1 MKKAAI
7 IVAVVLLVLYLIA
20 GYFIGGLPVASKV
33 MGSNKPVDLGIEI
46 SVDGAYQGLDAMG
59 QPTTVE
65 ELQEIV
71 DNPDSFGTVQTT
83 LTEEEASSLM
93 ALNNAPDFPA
103 RLTQIKFNDNGTME
117 SSGIIWLD
125 KFPAFLARNGVSSE
139 GIEKVM
145 GYIGFMDS
153 TTYYIKGTFSISNN
167 NVDLDMD
174 SVKVGRINIPTGVIN
189 DNRGSVE
196 NTVSNIL
203 TNNGYNIRSLYV
215 SDGKVNVDMD
225 QPLGSIVPWLHYVQ
239 S

>member
-7 IVAVVLLVLYLIA
+7 IIGIVLLVLYLVA
-20 GYFIGGLPVASKV
+20 GYFIGGLPIASKI

-46 SVDGAYQGLDAMG
+46 SVDSAYQGLDALG

-83 LTEEEASSLM
+83 LSEEEASSLM
-93 ALNNAPDFPA
+93 ALNQIPDFPV
-103 RLTQIKFNDNGTME
+103 RLTQIKFNDDGTFE
-117 SSGIIWLD
+117 SSGMIWID
-125 KFPAFLARNGVSSE
+125 KFPTFLARNGVSSE
-139 GIEKVM
+139 GVEKVM

-153 TTYYIKGTFSISNN
+153 TNYYMKGTFSITNN
-167 NVDLDMD
+167 NVDLNMD
-174 SVKVGRINIPTGVIN
+174 SVKVGRISLPTGIIN

-196 NTVSNIL
+196 NTISNML
-203 TNNGYNIRSLYV
+203 TNNGYNIRSMYV

-225 QPLGSIVPWLHYVQ
+225 QPLGSIVPWLHFIQ

>member
-7 IVAVVLLVLYLIA
+7 IIGIVLLVLYLIA
-20 GYFIGGLPVASKV
+20 GYFIPGLPISSKI

-46 SVDGAYQGLDAMG
+46 SVDGAYQGLNALG

-103 RLTQIKFNDNGTME
+103 RLTQIKFNDDGTIE
-117 SSGIIWLD
+117 SSGVIWID

-139 GIEKVM
+139 GVEKVM

-153 TTYYIKGTFSISNN
+153 TTYYMKGTFSISNN
-167 NVDLDMD
+167 NVDLNMD
-174 SVKVGRINIPTGVIN
+174 SIKVGRIGIPTGVIN
-189 DNRGSVE
+189 DNKGSVG
-196 NTVSNIL
+196 NTISNIL
-203 TNNGYNIRSLYV
+203 TNNGYTIRSLYV

>member
-7 IVAVVLLVLYLIA
+7 IIGIVLLVLYLVA
-20 GYFIGGLPVASKV
+20 GYFIGGLPIASKI

-46 SVDGAYQGLDAMG
+46 SVDSAYQGLHALG

-65 ELQEIV
+65 ELQKIA

-83 LTEEEASSLM
+83 LSEEEASSLM
-93 ALNNAPDFPA
+93 ALNQIPDFPV
-103 RLTQIKFNDNGTME
+103 RLTQIKFNDDGTFE
-117 SSGIIWLD
+117 SSGMIWID
-125 KFPAFLARNGVSSE
+125 KFPTFLARNGVSSE
-139 GIEKVM
+139 GVEKVM

-153 TTYYIKGTFSISNN
+153 TNYYMKGTFSITNN
-167 NVDLDMD
+167 NVDLNMD
-174 SVKVGRINIPTGVIN
+174 SVKVGRISLPTGIIN

-196 NTVSNIL
+196 NTISNML
-203 TNNGYNIRSLYV
+203 TNNGYNIRSMYV

-225 QPLGSIVPWLHYVQ
+225 QPLGSIVPWLHFIQ

>member
-7 IVAVVLLVLYLIA
+7 VTAVVLLVLYLIA
-20 GYFIGGLPVASKV
+20 GYFIGGLPIASKI
-33 MGSNKPVDLGIEI
+33 MGSNQPVDLGIEI
-46 SVDGAYQGLDAMG
+46 SVDSAYQGLDALG

-65 ELQEIV
+65 ELQEIA

-93 ALNNAPDFPA
+93 ALNNIPDFPA
-103 RLTQIKFNDNGTME
+103 RLTQIKFNDDGTIE

-125 KFPAFLARNGVSSE
+125 RFPTFLARNGVSSE
-139 GIEKVM
+139 GVEKVM

-153 TTYYIKGTFSISNN
+153 TTYYMKGTFSISNN

-174 SVKVGRINIPTGVIN
+174 SVKVGRISLLTGIIN
-189 DNRGSVE
+189 DNKGSVE
-196 NTVSNIL
+196 NTISNIL

-225 QPLGSIVPWLHYVQ
+225 QPLGSIVPWLQYVQ

>member
-7 IVAVVLLVLYLIA
+7 VIVVIVLVLYLIA
-20 GYFIGGLPVASKV
+20 GYFIGGLPVASKI
-33 MGSNKPVDLGIEI
+33 MGSNQPVDLGIEI
-46 SVDGAYQGLDAMG
+46 SVDGAYQGLDALG

-65 ELQEIV
+65 KLQEIA

-103 RLTQIKFNDNGTME
+103 RLTQIKFNDDGTME

-174 SVKVGRINIPTGVIN
+174 SVKVGRISLPTGVIN

-196 NTVSNIL
+196 NTISNIL

>member
-1 MKKAAI
+1 
-7 IVAVVLLVLYLIA
+7 
-20 GYFIGGLPVASKV
+20 
-33 MGSNKPVDLGIEI
+33 
-46 SVDGAYQGLDAMG
+46 
-59 QPTTVE
+59 
-65 ELQEIV
+65 
-71 DNPDSFGTVQTT
+71 
-83 LTEEEASSLM
+83 
-93 ALNNAPDFPA
+93 
-103 RLTQIKFNDNGTME
+103 
-117 SSGIIWLD
+117 
-125 KFPAFLARNGVSSE
+125 
-139 GIEKVM
+139 M

>member
-7 IVAVVLLVLYLIA
+7 IIGIVLLVLYLVA
-20 GYFIGGLPVASKV
+20 GYFIGGLPVASKI

-46 SVDGAYQGLDAMG
+46 SVDSAYQGLDALG

-83 LTEEEASSLM
+83 LSEEEASSLM
-93 ALNNAPDFPA
+93 ALNQIPDFPA
-103 RLTQIKFNDNGTME
+103 RLTQIKFNDDGTFE
-117 SSGIIWLD
+117 SSGMIWID
-125 KFPAFLARNGVSSE
+125 KFPTFLARNGVSSE
-139 GIEKVM
+139 GVEKVM

-153 TTYYIKGTFSISNN
+153 TNYYMKGTFSITNN
-167 NVDLDMD
+167 NVDLNMD
-174 SVKVGRINIPTGVIN
+174 SVKVGRISLPTGIIN

-196 NTVSNIL
+196 NTISNML
-203 TNNGYNIRSLYV
+203 TNNGYNIRSMYV

-225 QPLGSIVPWLHYVQ
+225 QPLGSIVPWLHFIQ